1 MEASIKPILSLVDTV
16 ALVENVTKQLST
28 GAYDT
33 TSQAGILHLSSNL
46 KHHGPS
52 LESSHHGA
60 LDKLQQVLRVA
71 CRDKNLDLVSRVHL
85 LEIIE
90 LRALKWI
97 PNDHVTNFY
106 KNKLST
112 IKDEIVG
119 EPPKAPSPL
128 APIQNNAISHTPSR
142 NGLNADAPEFTFRQ
156 STGSPRINL
165 QQPPI
170 GRKTAS
176 QETTALENQS
186 IPEDAQTGNK
196 EKFTVTLKTTDGDVT
211 ISSFNKKLFHTARDI
226 IKEKLAQ
233 ETNKENEE
241 ISSSR
246 FIEAARKDKTIKPD
260 LKYSSNKIRELATSP
275 LCLVPPVNW
284 DKIVCDVPSMVKSPA
299 TGDQVNEEK
308 KSWLFRQ

>member
-128 APIQNNAISHTPSR
+128 APIQNNAISHTPS

-156 STGSPRINL
+156 ATGSPSINL
-165 QQPPI
+165 QEPPI

-176 QETTALENQS
+176 QETTALENQH
-186 IPEDAQTGNK
+186 IPEDTPNGNK
-196 EKFTVTLKTTDGDVT
+196 EKFTFTLKTTEGDVT
-211 ISSFNKKLFHTARDI
+211 ISSYNEKLFHTAVDI
-226 IKEKLAQ
+226 IKEKL
-233 ETNKENEE
+233 TG
-241 ISSSR
+241 SSSS
-246 FIEAARKDKTIKPD
+246 FIEAARKEKTSKPD

-284 DKIVCDVPSMVKSPA
+284 DKIISDVPSMVKSPA
-299 TGDQVNEEK
+299 TGDQVSEEK